1 MQKKYA
7 LHQQL
12 YTLAFVILSVK
23 NVLDSSQ
30 LIHRPDWMDNLF
42 VLSFFALIGWKFMLQ
57 RYTKPML
64 FGTMFFGAIFA
75 FVSFRMSYFFLLFTF
90 CGLAALQNVDLKKVL
105 RYTSIT
111 KILMILLHVIPY
123 LVMKMISP
131 EQVEYVW
138 RNGVR
143 REFFYIGHPNT
154 FSMYV
159 GWAILEFTFAFY
171 EQLRVIHLIG
181 LWFVNYIVYQYT
193 DSNTSIMVATIV
205 LSLFILDRTRPKLTA
220 KIVTPIARYG
230 YAVCAVFFTV
240 ITIWFTSMP
249 APIKQLYLQ
258 LNDFFTGR
266 LLFGS
271 FAYEYFGI
279 AWIGNPAVRFP
290 GKRFFEGFW
299 VDSLVFDNTYIY
311 LLVYYGAIFLPIFS
325 IAFLWLGKDK
335 ERNPARNLE
344 KILIIAYTFF
354 AIMENYANNAVLCF
368 PVLFVGQKIFV
379 EYEKRRA
386 KKREERLQALDKMK
400 NIDGVKYECD
410 IKCGNTCV

>member
-64 FGTMFFGAIFA
+64 LGTMFFGAIFA

-123 LVMKMISP
+123 LVMKLISP
-131 EQVEYVW
+131 EQVVYIW

-171 EQLRVIHLIG
+171 EQLQVIHLIG

-193 DSNTSIMVATIV
+193 DSNTSMMVATIV

-230 YAVCAVFFTV
+230 YAACAIFFTV

-258 LNDFFTGR
+258 LNKFFTGR

-386 KKREERLQALDKMK
+386 KKREERIQVLDKMK